1 MNNQKKEI
9 QPKQH
14 QNHQPGFEC
23 EMNPLPEYIHENYQG
38 SGKLQGKI
46 AVITGGDSGI
56 GRAVSL
62 HFAREGADIAVL
74 YFDEHQDAED
84 TKHLIEQEG
93 RTCLLISGDIA
104 DPDFCTDA
112 VKQIKR
118 KFSQVDV
125 LVNNAAVQFPQTNIL
140 DISNEQLERTF
151 RVNIFSYFYMTK
163 AILPHIK
170 KGSSIINTSSVTAYE
185 GNEQLIDYTSTKG
198 AITSFTRALAKSLV
212 GQRIRVNGVAPG
224 PIWTPLI
231 PASFDR
237 KQVAEFGSDNPMER
251 PGQPKEVAPAYVY
264 LASQDASFVTGQM
277 LHVNGGIIV
286 NG

>member
-1 MNNQKKEI
+1 MPNQKKKI

-14 QNHQPGFEC
+14 QNRQPGYEY
-23 EMNPLPEYIHENYQG
+23 EMTPLPEYMAPNYQG
-38 SGKLQGKI
+38 SGKLEGKI

-62 HFAREGADIAVL
+62 YFAREGADVAVL
-74 YFDEHQDAED
+74 YLDEHQDAEY
-84 TKHLIEQEG
+84 TKQLIEQEG

-118 KFSQVDV
+118 KFSAIDV
-125 LVNNAAVQFPQTNIL
+125 LVNNAAVQYPQTDLL
-140 DISNEQLERTF
+140 DITNEQFENTF

-163 AILPHIK
+163 AVVPHMK
-170 KGSSIINTSSVTAYE
+170 KGSSIINTSSVTAYA
-185 GNEQLIDYTSTKG
+185 GNEQLIDYTATKG

-224 PIWTPLI
+224 PVWTPLI
-231 PASFDR
+231 PASFDQQ
-237 KQVAEFGSDNPMER
+237 KVAEFGSDNPMER
-251 PGQPKEVAPAYVY
+251 PGQPREVAPAYVY
-264 LASQDASFVTGQM
+264 LASEDSSFVTGQM

>member
-1 MNNQKKEI
+1 MTNQKKKI

-14 QNHQPGFEC
+14 QNRQPGYEY
-23 EMNPLPEYIHENYQG
+23 EMKPLPEYMDPNYQG
-38 SGKLQGKI
+38 SGKLEGKI

-62 HFAREGADIAVL
+62 YFAREGADVAVL
-74 YFDEHQDAED
+74 YLDEQQDAED
-84 TKHLIEQEG
+84 TKQLVEQEG

-118 KFSQVDV
+118 KFSAIDV
-125 LVNNAAVQFPQTNIL
+125 LVNNAAVQYPQTDLLNIT
-140 DISNEQLERTF
+140 NEQFENTF

-163 AILPHIK
+163 AVVPHMK
-170 KGSSIINTSSVTAYE
+170 KGSSIINTSSVTAYA
-185 GNEQLIDYTSTKG
+185 GNEQLIDYTATKG
-198 AITSFTRALAKSLV
+198 AITSFTRALSKSLV

-224 PIWTPLI
+224 PVWTPLI
-231 PASFDR
+231 PASFDEQ
-237 KQVAEFGSDNPMER
+237 QVAEFGSDNPMER
-251 PGQPKEVAPAYVY
+251 PAQPREVAPAYVY
-264 LASQDASFVTGQM
+264 LASEDSSFVTGQM